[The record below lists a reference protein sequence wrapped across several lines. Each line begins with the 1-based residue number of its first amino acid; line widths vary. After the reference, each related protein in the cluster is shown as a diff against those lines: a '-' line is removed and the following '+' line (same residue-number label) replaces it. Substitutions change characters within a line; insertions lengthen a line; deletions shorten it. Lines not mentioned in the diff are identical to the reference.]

1 LKRPLER
8 VKAQGKVCR
17 ETQVK
22 AFFASGISQER
33 RLLFREPTV
42 SISVILNRLRTWLE
56 TVTFPAPVTRVELS
70 LSLTKETGKSLHLWP
85 EHQRMGKL
93 PIGLANEL
101 RARFGYQPLKKIEV
115 VDPNAI
121 LPERRFRVADI
132 LEQETGDG

>member
-1 LKRPLER
+1 M
-8 VKAQGKVCR
+8 CR